1 LGVTVHDPQL
11 VPPKLTLVPAGGL
24 TNDIVEMPPT
34 AGLIEAAGVKLVSL
48 TVIVVVV
55 ANTVPVMLVSLND
68 IVNVCAP
75 SVTMSSVA
83 VIVNEPAPVLVTTVP
98 FTALKSASTVVM

>member
-1 LGVTVHDPQL
+1 VTIHDPQL
-11 VPPKLTLVPAGGL
+11 VPPKLSLLTAGVSK
-24 TNDIVEMPPT
+24 DIVDLPST

-48 TVIVVVV
+48 TVMVELV
-55 ANTVPVMLVSLND
+55 ANTVPVMLVSRSD

-75 SVTMSSVA
+75 SVTLSSVA

-98 FTALKSASTVVM
+98 LSAVKSADTVVI